1 MILSRSAPFKSDGT
15 MMEVKMWRPW
25 RQCISP
31 KCLMSHRYHNGP
43 STECSR
49 SVATV
54 MYAYRVVGI
63 LRGDKQKRNRSYRKS
78 NCKSFSLGKSRLE
91 LRTKSQSVQTRNK
104 FSCFF
109 CYILS
114 FFSFEL
120 PLFLFYVTVSWS
132 DCLGDIECVLSA
144 Y

>member
-1 MILSRSAPFKSDGT
+1 M
-15 MMEVKMWRPW
+15 
-25 RQCISP
+25 
-31 KCLMSHRYHNGP
+31 KCLMSHRYNNGP

-49 SVATV
+49 SVARVT
-54 MYAYRVVGI
+54 YAYRVVGI

-91 LRTKSQSVQTRNK
+91 LRTKSQSVQTQSTRNK

>member
-1 MILSRSAPFKSDGT
+1 M
-15 MMEVKMWRPW
+15 
-25 RQCISP
+25 
-31 KCLMSHRYHNGP
+31 KCLMSHRYNNGP

-49 SVATV
+49 SVARVT
-54 MYAYRVVGI
+54 YAYRVVGV

-91 LRTKSQSVQTRNK
+91 LRTKSRSVQTQSTRNK

-120 PLFLFYVTVSWS
+120 PPFFILRDSIMVGLPGRYRVCVVS
-132 DCLGDIECVLSA
+132 VLTEKNHCNESN
-144 Y
+144 